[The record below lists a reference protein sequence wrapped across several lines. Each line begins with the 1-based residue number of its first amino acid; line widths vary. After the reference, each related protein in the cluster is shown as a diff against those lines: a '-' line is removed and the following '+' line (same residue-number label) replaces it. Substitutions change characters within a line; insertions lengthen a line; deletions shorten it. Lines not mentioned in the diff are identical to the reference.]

1 MTMHTGPDTD
11 DTLRRDIAILST
23 LAHLH
28 CATVLQLHALCFP
41 YQTLATARITLH
53 YLAEANFVIRT
64 CWRLKRETR
73 ERGQVWTLTA
83 KGHDLLRRYVHDV
96 PALTFL
102 DLARPSTSL
111 EHEEWRVRLQ
121 VRTLVLRL
129 LLEARRAPLL
139 QCLDVLLPT
148 TANWPTSWGGAPQVE
163 PDALISIVWQPGT
176 RKGGEWLPWLDV
188 GILPTTPIRY
198 PIFVQRTHSQAIPT
212 ESLPT
217 WAAMYSELQH
227 IPVVVLRNEVGY
239 TEATRQLTMLAPTS
253 PIRLT
258 TWAALHGDSGHKLW
272 WDARGAASTLRLE
285 SDEQAS

>member
-1 MTMHTGPDTD
+1 MTMHTGPHTD

-41 YQTLATARITLH
+41 YQTLATARITLY
-53 YLAEANFVIRT
+53 YLAEANFGIRT

-73 ERGQVWTLTA
+73 ERGQIWTLTA

-139 QCLDVLLPT
+139 QCLAVCRRER
-148 TANWPTSWGGAPQVE
+148 SGGRHPWFLGHFRPRQGERVVCPRIQKRATFCHAREKKWATEPSVAPPRV
-163 PDALISIVWQPGT
+163 
-176 RKGGEWLPWLDV
+176 
-188 GILPTTPIRY
+188 
-198 PIFVQRTHSQAIPT
+198 
-212 ESLPT
+212 
-217 WAAMYSELQH
+217 
-227 IPVVVLRNEVGY
+227 
-239 TEATRQLTMLAPTS
+239 
-253 PIRLT
+253 
-258 TWAALHGDSGHKLW
+258 
-272 WDARGAASTLRLE
+272 
-285 SDEQAS
+285 